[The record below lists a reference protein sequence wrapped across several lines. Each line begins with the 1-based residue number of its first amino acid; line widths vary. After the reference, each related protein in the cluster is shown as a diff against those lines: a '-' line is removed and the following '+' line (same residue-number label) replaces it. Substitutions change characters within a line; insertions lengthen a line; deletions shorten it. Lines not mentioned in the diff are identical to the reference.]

1 MQSEP
6 RLVVTAIS
14 HKQQHHINSMTNNG
28 KKIWMDGSLV
38 DWNKATIHILTHALH
53 YATAVFEGIR
63 CYETVNGLAIFRLS
77 DHIQRL
83 INSGKIYF
91 MNIEYSK
98 VELERAVIDTINAN
112 DVEEESYV
120 RPIAYYG
127 YGKMG
132 VNPLPNKVS
141 VAVATWKWDEYL
153 KEDKQHK
160 EKGVR
165 LMVSAWMRI
174 DGRTMPF
181 LAKATAN
188 YANSALARVEA
199 IRAGFD
205 EAIML
210 NTDGKVIEA
219 SAENIFIV
227 KDGLL
232 VTPPI
237 TSGALNG
244 ITRDTVLTIAREN
257 NIPHI
262 IRDITRDELY
272 IADEVFLTGTAAGI
286 KPVSEID
293 NRMIADGKDGVIT
306 NQVRE
311 KFQLIVHYKDNNLS
325 KKWLTFVRTHKRY
338 SDQS

>member
-1 MQSEP
+1 
-6 RLVVTAIS
+6 
-14 HKQQHHINSMTNNG
+14 MTNNG
-28 KKIWMDGSLV
+28 KKIWMDGLLV

-63 CYETVNGLAIFRLS
+63 CYKTVHGIAVFRLS

-91 MNIEYSK
+91 MDIGYSK
-98 VELERAVIDTINAN
+98 EQLERAVIDTINAN
-112 DVEEESYV
+112 NVGEGSYV

-132 VNPLPNKVS
+132 VSPLPNKVS
-141 VAVATWKWDEYL
+141 VAIAMWEWDEYL
-153 KEDKQHK
+153 KKERQYK
-160 EKGVR
+160 EKGIR

-188 YANSALARVEA
+188 YANSALARIEA
-199 IRAGFD
+199 LKAGFD

-210 NTDGKVIEA
+210 NTNGKVIEA

-227 KDGLL
+227 KDSLL
-232 VTPPI
+232 ITPPT
-237 TSGALNG
+237 TSGALDG
-244 ITRDTVLTIAREN
+244 ITRDTVLTLAKEN
-257 NIPHI
+257 EIQYE
-262 IRDITRDELY
+262 IRDISRDELY

-286 KPVSEID
+286 EPVAEID
-293 NRMIADGKDGVIT
+293 NRSIADRKEGWIT
-306 NQVRE
+306 KRLKERFERVVYNRDDE
-311 KFQLIVHYKDNNLS
+311 LS
-325 KKWLTFVRTHKRY
+325 KKWLTYVG
-338 SDQS
+338 

>member
-1 MQSEP
+1 
-6 RLVVTAIS
+6 
-14 HKQQHHINSMTNNG
+14 MTNNG
-28 KKIWMDGSLV
+28 KKIWMDGLLV

-63 CYETVNGLAIFRLS
+63 CYKTVHGIAVFRLS

-91 MNIEYSK
+91 MDIRYSK
-98 VELERAVIDTINAN
+98 EQLERAVIDTINAN
-112 DVEEESYV
+112 NVGEGSYV

-132 VNPLPNKVS
+132 VSPLPNRVS
-141 VAVATWKWDEYL
+141 VAIAMWEWDEYL
-153 KEDKQHK
+153 KK
-160 EKGVR
+160 ERQYKKKGIR

-188 YANSALARVEA
+188 YANSALARIEA
-199 IRAGFD
+199 LKAGFD

-210 NTDGKVIEA
+210 NTNGKVIEA

-227 KDGLL
+227 KDSLL
-232 VTPPI
+232 ITPPT
-237 TSGALNG
+237 TSGALDG
-244 ITRDTVLTIAREN
+244 ITRDTVLTLAKEN
-257 NIPHI
+257 EIQYE
-262 IRDITRDELY
+262 IRDISRDELY

-286 KPVSEID
+286 KPVAEID
-293 NRMIADGKDGVIT
+293 NRPIADRKEGWIT
-306 NQVRE
+306 RRLKERFERVVYDRDDE
-311 KFQLIVHYKDNNLS
+311 LS
-325 KKWLTFVRTHKRY
+325 KKWLTYVG
-338 SDQS
+338 

>member
-1 MQSEP
+1 
-6 RLVVTAIS
+6 
-14 HKQQHHINSMTNNG
+14 MTNNG

-38 DWNKATIHILTHALH
+38 DWNKAKIHLLTHALH

-63 CYETVNGLAIFRLS
+63 CYRTVNGLAIFRLS

-91 MNIEYSK
+91 MNFEYSK

-112 DVEEESYV
+112 DVGEELYV

-153 KEDKQHK
+153 KKDKQHN

-244 ITRDTVLTIAREN
+244 ITRDTVLTIAMEN
-257 NIPHI
+257 NIPHA

-311 KFQLIVHYKDNNLS
+311 EFELIVHDKDNNLS
-325 KKWLTFVRTHKRY
+325 KKWLTFVKNT
-338 SDQS
+338 

>member
-1 MQSEP
+1 
-6 RLVVTAIS
+6 
-14 HKQQHHINSMTNNG
+14 MTNNG

-63 CYETVNGLAIFRLS
+63 CYKTVNGLAIFRLS

-91 MNIEYSK
+91 MDIKYSK
-98 VELERAVIDTINAN
+98 EELERAVIDTINAN
-112 DVEEESYV
+112 EVGEEFYV

-141 VAVATWKWDEYL
+141 IAIAAWTWDEYL
-153 KEDKQHK
+153 KKENQHK
-160 EKGVR
+160 EKGIR

-210 NTDGKVIEA
+210 NTNGKVIEA

-232 VTPPI
+232 ITPPV

-244 ITRDTVLTIAREN
+244 ITRDTVLAIAKEN
-257 NIPHI
+257 NIPHE

-293 NRMIADGKDGVIT
+293 SRIIADGKDGSIT
-306 NQVRE
+306 NRVRE
-311 KFQLIVHYKDNNLS
+311 KFELIVHDRGNNLS
-325 KKWLTFVRTHKRY
+325 KKWLTFVKNT
-338 SDQS
+338 

>member
-1 MQSEP
+1 
-6 RLVVTAIS
+6 
-14 HKQQHHINSMTNNG
+14 
-28 KKIWMDGSLV
+28 MDGSLV

-63 CYETVNGLAIFRLS
+63 CYKTVNGLAIFRLS

-91 MNIEYSK
+91 MDIKYSK
-98 VELERAVIDTINAN
+98 EELERAVIDTINAN
-112 DVEEESYV
+112 EVGEESYV

-141 VAVATWKWDEYL
+141 IAIAAWTWDEYL
-153 KEDKQHK
+153 KKENQHK

-210 NTDGKVIEA
+210 NTNGKVIEA
-219 SAENIFIV
+219 SAENLFIV

-232 VTPPI
+232 ITPPI

-244 ITRDTVLTIAREN
+244 ITRDTVLAIAKEN
-257 NIPHI
+257 NIPHE

-293 NRMIADGKDGVIT
+293 NRIIADRKDGSIT
-306 NQVRE
+306 NRVRE
-311 KFQLIVHYKDNNLS
+311 KFELIVHDRGNNLS
-325 KKWLTFVRTHKRY
+325 KKWLTFVKNM
-338 SDQS
+338 

>member
-1 MQSEP
+1 
-6 RLVVTAIS
+6 
-14 HKQQHHINSMTNNG
+14 MTNNG

-38 DWNKATIHILTHALH
+38 DWDKARIHVLTHALH

-63 CYETVNGLAIFRLS
+63 CYRTVNGLAIFRLS

-83 INSGKIYF
+83 ISSGKIYF

-98 VELERAVIDTINAN
+98 VELEQAVIDTINAN
-112 DVEEESYV
+112 DVGEELYV

-153 KEDKQHK
+153 KKDKQHN

-244 ITRDTVLTIAREN
+244 ITRDTVLTIAMEN
-257 NIPHI
+257 NIPHA

-311 KFQLIVHYKDNNLS
+311 EFELIVHDKDNNLS
-325 KKWLTFVRTHKRY
+325 KKWLTFVKNT
-338 SDQS
+338 

>member
-1 MQSEP
+1 
-6 RLVVTAIS
+6 
-14 HKQQHHINSMTNNG
+14 MTNNG

-63 CYETVNGLAIFRLS
+63 CYKTVNGLAIFRLS

-91 MNIEYSK
+91 MDIKYSK
-98 VELERAVIDTINAN
+98 EELERAVIDTINAN
-112 DVEEESYV
+112 EVGEEFYV

-141 VAVATWKWDEYL
+141 IAIAAWTWDEYL
-153 KEDKQHK
+153 KKENQHK
-160 EKGVR
+160 EKGIR

-205 EAIML
+205 EAIMI
-210 NTDGKVIEA
+210 NTNGKVIEA

-232 VTPPI
+232 ITPPV

-244 ITRDTVLTIAREN
+244 ITRDTVLAIAKEN
-257 NIPHI
+257 NIPHE

-293 NRMIADGKDGVIT
+293 SRIIADGKYGSIT
-306 NQVRE
+306 NRVRE
-311 KFQLIVHYKDNNLS
+311 KFELIVHDRGNNLS
-325 KKWLTFVRTHKRY
+325 KKWLTFVKNT
-338 SDQS
+338 

>member
-1 MQSEP
+1 
-6 RLVVTAIS
+6 
-14 HKQQHHINSMTNNG
+14 MTNNG

-38 DWNKATIHILTHALH
+38 DWDKARIHVLTHALH

-63 CYETVNGLAIFRLS
+63 CYKTVNGLAIFRLS

-91 MNIEYSK
+91 MNIEFSR
-98 VELERAVIDTINAN
+98 VELERAVIDTIIAN
-112 DVEEESYV
+112 DVGEELYV

-153 KEDKQHK
+153 KKDKQHN
-160 EKGVR
+160 ENGVR

-244 ITRDTVLTIAREN
+244 ITRDTVLTIAKEN
-257 NIPHI
+257 NIPHV

-311 KFQLIVHYKDNNLS
+311 EFELIVHDKDNNLS
-325 KKWLTFVRTHKRY
+325 KKWLTFVKNI
-338 SDQS
+338 